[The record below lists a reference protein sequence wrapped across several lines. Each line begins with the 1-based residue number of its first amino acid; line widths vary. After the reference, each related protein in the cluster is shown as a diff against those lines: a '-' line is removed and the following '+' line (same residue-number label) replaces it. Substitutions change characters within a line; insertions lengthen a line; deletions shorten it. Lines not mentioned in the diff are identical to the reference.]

1 MPLSPV
7 PLLHSHPF
15 GGFGLTHTAQA
26 LSTIDQVGSANLYLQ
41 YDVYHM
47 QIMEGDLTRTIESN
61 LDVIRHL
68 QIADNP
74 GRNEPGTGEINYPFL
89 FDALDKMGYDG
100 WVGCEYKPLTTTA
113 DGLGWASSYL

>member
-1 MPLSPV
+1 
-7 PLLHSHPF
+7 
-15 GGFGLTHTAQA
+15 
-26 LSTIDQVGSANLYLQ
+26 
-41 YDVYHM
+41 M
-47 QIMEGDLTRTIESN
+47 QIMEGDFTRTIEAN

-113 DGLGWASSYL
+113 DGLGWAADYLGAQG